1 MEKAQTLSLIELA
14 GWKEERSMATCTA
27 EFRKTFE
34 DWAST
39 GQPSMQRDGDLPLAA
54 AALMA
59 HAAFVEPERQI
70 AIFDAIADAWI
81 DLTAGDARRALLQER
96 LGLLSPPAP
105 ASDAWKTPQV
115 IWDSFWAIAD

>member
-1 MEKAQTLSLIELA
+1 MV
-14 GWKEERSMATCTA
+14 TCTA

-39 GQPSMQRDGDLPLAA
+39 GQPSMQREGDLPLAA

-70 AIFDAIADAWI
+70 AIFDAIAEAWL
-81 DLTAGDARRALLQER
+81 DLNGGGARRELLQER
-96 LGLLSPPAP
+96 LKFLTAGPPVSA
-105 ASDAWKTPQV
+105 ADAWKTPKV
-115 IWDSFWAIAD
+115 IWDAFGLSPTTVGTGEQTDLKRWM